1 MFTLDVECHL
11 VFTHQRT
18 VQGLGQ
24 GPPAGRT
31 PYPFSDIRVHSSQP
45 CPKHISHV
53 IPNVMVMGGLNI
65 LESGVAEA
73 EGETKVE
80 PLVTQGL
87 NISLH
92 VNKGVT
98 SCNNEFLTQQLP

>member
-18 VQGLGQ
+18 VQGKCQ

-31 PYPFSDIRVHSSQP
+31 PELLGYLLIHSLQPFLE
-45 CPKHISHV
+45 HISHAISNV
-53 IPNVMVMGGLNI
+53 IVMGGPNI

-80 PLVTQGL
+80 PFTTQGVDRSFHDS
-87 NISLH
+87 N
-92 VNKGVT
+92 
-98 SCNNEFLTQQLP
+98 